1 MGREN
6 WSPGR
11 LVFISRRDAHIVYSK
26 HFRSNLPS
34 STGCLQKYT
43 KKWCMASL
51 CLKNPPIN
59 TGARQFQLSFSIVW
73 VGGGRMY
80 WKLAHTFG
88 SLLGPRFRRPVD
100 WNSAPNKIGAKIF
113 HRRHF
118 LHKQW
123 CATIFLWQSEIHLHC
138 TFKENLVVNRRRM
151 SPPQLK
157 PHVSQQSQ
165 WKCSVSNNSFKCNA
179 TTHALLC

>member
-51 CLKNPPIN
+51 CLKTPPIN

-73 VGGGRMY
+73 VEGGRMY

-88 SLLGPRFRRPVD
+88 SLLGPRFRRSVD

-123 CATIFLWQSEIHLHC
+123 CATFFCDNLKYISTVL
-138 TFKENLVVNRRRM
+138 KENLVVNRRRM

-165 WKCSVSNNSFKCNA
+165 WKCSVSNNSK
-179 TTHALLC
+179 LL